1 MACMDQYRVKPAML
15 CPRGGFSVGIY
26 NLLDDVLGHFVNLVY
41 PFAQA
46 VLLIEFIDAVAGA
59 VVDPVVVVEV
69 HTGMVQFN
77 AGIGTIL
84 MDGHRQVE
92 NACLG
97 ADVIHLYLVAPVYH
111 AGGMHVGLS
120 HGDVGGA
127 ALCLALEVIN
137 ALYGQMIH
145 VAQVF

>member
-15 CPRGGFSVGIY
+15 CPGSSFSVGVH
-26 NLLDDVLGHFVNLVY
+26 NLFDDVFRHFVNLVY

-69 HTGMVQFN
+69 HTSMVQFN

-84 MDGHRQVE
+84 VDSHRKVKD
-92 NACLG
+92 AGLG
-97 ADVIHLYLVAPVYH
+97 ADIIHLYLIAPVYDT
-111 AGGMHVGLS
+111 GGVYIGFS
-120 HGDVGGA
+120 HGNIGGA
-127 ALCLALEVIN
+127 AL
-137 ALYGQMIH
+137 
-145 VAQVF
+145 